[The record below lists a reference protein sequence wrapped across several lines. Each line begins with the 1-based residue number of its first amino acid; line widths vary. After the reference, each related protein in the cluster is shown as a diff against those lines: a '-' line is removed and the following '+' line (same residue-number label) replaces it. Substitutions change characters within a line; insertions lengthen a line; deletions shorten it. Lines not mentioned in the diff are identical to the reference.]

1 VGGTALIQTPPMQI
15 SPALLKQIE
24 DQRLSS
30 TEVGAQM
37 QATVQAIAA
46 QLGLSLRASPPWP
59 TTCCGRG
66 CGTCVWE
73 AYYYALDWWREDALE
88 AVRAAG
94 FGVASSPIAP

>member
-1 VGGTALIQTPPMQI
+1 MF
-15 SPALLKQIE
+15 
-24 DQRLSS
+24 
-30 TEVGAQM
+30 
-37 QATVQAIAA
+37 
-46 QLGLSLRASPPWP
+46 GL
-59 TTCCGRG
+59 CCGRG

>member
-1 VGGTALIQTPPMQI
+1 MQI
-15 SPALLKQIE
+15 SAALLRQIE

-30 TEVGAQM
+30 TAIGDAMQAQM
-37 QATVQAIAA
+37 QAIAA
-46 QLGLSLRASPPWP
+46 ALGITLRAPPPWP

-88 AVRAAG
+88 AVREAH
-94 FGVASSPIAP
+94 FGKDRAMWAR